1 MEQTFSIWLDTIE
14 SYYSAV
20 FDLLIKLCGC
30 VKSHNI
36 MWKHTNQ
43 VLKSEFY
50 MLNLNLNL

>member
-20 FDLLIKLCGC
+20 FDLLVKLCGC

-36 MWKHTNQ
+36 MRKHTNQ

-50 MLNLNLNL
+50 MPNLNLNL